1 MAKKKQN
8 VKIKK
13 VNVLIVILVI
23 ILVALL
29 ITIGVLAK
37 NILKKD
43 KKTAEP
49 EVVDKIGSYGYYLT
63 DRSTS
68 YFKELYEELKA
79 LVRKDNFDEKEYA
92 SLIAKMFVADFYD
105 LDSKASKSD
114 VGGVQF
120 VYDKFQDTFVKFAS
134 DSNGIYYYVKSDLY
148 GDRKQT
154 LPKVK
159 SVEVTSVKNTKFT
172 NKKYVD
178 EKAYEV
184 KTKVTYAT
192 DLGYPKSVKVV
203 LVHNGKKLEVV
214 EVK

>member
-49 EVVDKIGSYGYYLT
+49 EVVDKIGNYGYYLT

-154 LPKVK
+154 RNIKDI
-159 SVEVTSVKNTKFT
+159 FRFGGF
-172 NKKYVD
+172 YVL
-178 EKAYEV
+178 YW
-184 KTKVTYAT
+184 
-192 DLGYPKSVKVV
+192 SIS
-203 LVHNGKKLEVV
+203 
-214 EVK
+214 

>member
-49 EVVDKIGSYGYYLT
+49 EVVDKIGNYGYYLT

-203 LVHNGKKLEVV
+203 LVHNSKKLEVV